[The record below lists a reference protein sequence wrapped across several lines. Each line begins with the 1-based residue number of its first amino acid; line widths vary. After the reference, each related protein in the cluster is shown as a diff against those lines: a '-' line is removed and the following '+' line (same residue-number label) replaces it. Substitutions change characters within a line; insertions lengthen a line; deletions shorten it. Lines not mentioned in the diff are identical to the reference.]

1 MKRWSWAVWMLVGML
16 VGMLMGCSAPQR
28 EAKPPESAPVS
39 TDGWVRS
46 GPVALATEGDSG
58 EVRLSGIASVHSDSI
73 TTVIVSFED
82 AKGAPTGPPAGSS
95 VVFRPQVRV
104 LRVQLPRAVT
114 HWEFTDKRFE
124 SGLVSR
130 VFVVRRLDGSIAL
143 DLHLAEAASV
153 RALFGDT
160 VAPLTLHLRR
170 GGVALPA
177 VADKGSST
185 VLLWPRPGDDSDTL
199 AIEGYGRPFEAN
211 VEIHIRGAAPRDT
224 FTNSA
229 DYTETWGEFAIRLP
243 RGARGPADTLRVGE
257 SHMDTGR
264 WLGSTVPLSRH

>member
-1 MKRWSWAVWMLVGML
+1 MKIPLWSVLVLL
-16 VGMLMGCSAPQR
+16 VVLAGCSAPRR
-28 EAKPPESAPVS
+28 EDKAPSDTHVSA
-39 TDGWVRS
+39 DGWVRS
-46 GPVALATEGDSG
+46 GPVALAAEGDSG
-58 EVRLSGIASVHSDSI
+58 EVSISGIASLHSDSV
-73 TTVIVSFED
+73 TTIIVSFEN
-82 AKGAPTGPPAGSS
+82 ASGAPVGHPAGSS
-95 VVFRPQVRV
+95 VVFRPEVRV
-104 LRVQLPRAVT
+104 LRIQLPITVT
-114 HWEFTDKRFE
+114 KWSFTDKTFE

-130 VFVVRRLDGSIAL
+130 AFVVRRLDGSMAL
-143 DLHLAEAASV
+143 DLHLAQPASV
-153 RALFGDT
+153 RAAFGEGE
-160 VAPLTLHLRR
+160 APLTVHLRR

-229 DYTETWGEFAIRLP
+229 DYTQTWGEFAIRLP
-243 RGARGPADTLRVGE
+243 RGARGPADTLLVGD
-257 SHMDTGR
+257 SHMDTGK